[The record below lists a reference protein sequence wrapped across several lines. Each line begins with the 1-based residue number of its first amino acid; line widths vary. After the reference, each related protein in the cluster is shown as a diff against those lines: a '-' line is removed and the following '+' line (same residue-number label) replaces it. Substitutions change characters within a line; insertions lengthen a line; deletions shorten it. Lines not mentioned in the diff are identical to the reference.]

1 MTAVNNPGGV
11 SDKSKKPKQP
21 KQPQQKKK
29 QKDEKIDPAVST
41 LVENAV
47 ANIIS
52 SQSNSSDVKATDG

>member
-1 MTAVNNPGGV
+1 MERKLASLGTLAMQ
-11 SDKSKKPKQP
+11 PKQP